1 MAQFIA
7 ITVASAA
14 LAFSEIPFQ
23 KTLAGVRIG
32 YVDGEIVINPT
43 YEPRHRSTL
52 DIAVAVADSM
62 DGLVMVEAGA
72 KEVSADIVVRALA
85 AAVRAAAAAIAVRAG
100 RYPSWWPRAPGTPGA
115 RGRLPH
121 RRWSVPPA
129 PDTIRERLSRSAARL
144 KDWRA
149 RMAPQVLARR
159 SLAPLLLGL
168 LGLFCAGDAGLAQ
181 DTPQRPL
188 AITITAHKYEFSQA
202 RIDVTQDDVIRIT
215 LVAEDIPHSFIVD
228 DYRIAKRAAPGKP
241 ITFEFRADKAGTFP
255 FYCNLTIDDGCR
267 TMRGELVVAPRP
279 R

>member
-1 MAQFIA
+1 VAQFIA

-52 DIAVAVADSM
+52 DIAVAVAVADSM

-115 RGRLPH
+115 RGRLLLP
-121 RRWSVPPA
+121 SVEQSTSLRIQSESGCPGPP
-129 PDTIRERLSRSAARL
+129 R
-144 KDWRA
+144 
-149 RMAPQVLARR
+149 V
-159 SLAPLLLGL
+159 
-168 LGLFCAGDAGLAQ
+168 
-181 DTPQRPL
+181 
-188 AITITAHKYEFSQA
+188 
-202 RIDVTQDDVIRIT
+202 
-215 LVAEDIPHSFIVD
+215 
-228 DYRIAKRAAPGKP
+228 
-241 ITFEFRADKAGTFP
+241 
-255 FYCNLTIDDGCR
+255 
-267 TMRGELVVAPRP
+267 
-279 R
+279 